1 MSTKELVEG
10 YRDELVEKLAK
21 LVSINSELGEASED
35 APFGPGPKKALV
47 TALDMLEKDGFKT
60 VNLDN
65 YAGYA
70 EMGEGDELIGIIGH
84 LDIVPAKKEDGWD
97 TDPFVQTE
105 KDGILYGRG
114 VSDDKGAVVAS
125 MIAMKVIRDLQI
137 PLNKRIRLIMGTN
150 EESGSKCLEYY
161 VEKEGDVTFGFTPDG
176 DFPGVY
182 GEKGMIKASYHS
194 KNTNILA
201 IDGGSVSNVVCAKC
215 TIKVQKQ
222 SYSAKTLKE
231 YFEEKGLTYS
241 IEEDSDGDIITLQGV
256 AAHASMPELG
266 VNAISELFMALKQ
279 AGYQDAFVDFYCSH
293 FGLAT
298 DGSLFGAACSD
309 EYGALTANNGVIHMQ
324 DGVITGTIDMRSPVS
339 MNVKQVIRQMQ
350 EENRLSD
357 DGGEIVIESSRDPLF
372 YPPESKLVS
381 NLVEAYREVTGDT
394 ETEPMTIGGGTY
406 AKEIGNT
413 IAFGCAFP
421 GKDYRIHN
429 TNEWV
434 EIDELL
440 LQAEIYVQAII
451 NLLNV

>member
-1 MSTKELVEG
+1 MDTKTLVNS
-10 YRDELVEKLAK
+10 YKDELVSKLAK
-21 LVSINSELGEASED
+21 LVSVNSEMGPAEED
-35 APFGPGPKKALV
+35 APFGKGPKQALL
-47 TALDMLEKDGFKT
+47 TALQMLQDDGFKT

-70 EMGEGDELIGIIGH
+70 EMGEGEELIGIIGH
-84 LDIVPAKKEDGWD
+84 LDVVPAAKEDGWD
-97 TDPFVQTE
+97 TDPYTQVE

-125 MIAMKVIRDLQI
+125 MIAMKVIRDLGI

-161 VEKEGDVTFGFTPDG
+161 VEKEGDVTYGFTPDG

-182 GEKGMIKASYHS
+182 GEKGMIHATYRSH
-194 KNTNILA
+194 NTNILA
-201 IDGGSVSNVVCAKC
+201 LDGGTVSNVVCGKC
-215 TIKVQKQ
+215 TIKIAKN
-222 SYSAKTLKE
+222 SYSSKMLKDYFNQKDLE
-231 YFEEKGLTYS
+231 YEIEC
-241 IEEDSDGDIITLQGV
+241 EEDADKITVVGV

-266 VNAISELFMALKQ
+266 VNAISELMMGLHQ
-279 AGYQDAFVDFYCSH
+279 AGYQDDFVEFYCDR
-293 FGLAT
+293 FGLYT
-298 DGSLFGAACSD
+298 DGTGFGAKCSD
-309 EYGALTANNGVIHMQ
+309 EYGALTANNGVIHMK
-324 DGVITGTIDMRSPVS
+324 DGVIEGTIDMRFPVTMTS
-339 MNVKQVIRQMQ
+339 KQVKRQMEEYGHLQ
-350 EENRLSD
+350 EE
-357 DGGEIVIESSRDPLF
+357 GGEINIISCREPLF
-372 YPPESKLVS
+372 YSPDSTLVS
-381 NLVEAYREVTGDT
+381 SLLKAYRDVTGDT
-394 ETEPMTIGGGTY
+394 ESEPMTIGGGTY

-434 EIDELL
+434 PIDELL